1 MNVLILGSGGREH
14 AIAWKVAQSSLL
26 RTLYVAPGNAGT
38 AEVATNVDLDPMDFD
53 AVKAFALEHN
63 IRIVVVGP
71 EAPLVA
77 GIQDYFT
84 ADPELAGV
92 KVIGPTQKA
101 AQLEGSK
108 HFSKKFMERHNIPT
122 ARYASK
128 LNTLTNSPR

>member
-53 AVKAFALEHN
+53 AVKAFALENN

-77 GIQDYFT
+77 GIQDYFI
-84 ADPELAGV
+84 ADPELV
-92 KVIGPTQKA
+92 FRWRSYQC
-101 AQLEGSK
+101 
-108 HFSKKFMERHNIPT
+108 
-122 ARYASK
+122 
-128 LNTLTNSPR
+128 